1 MSYDSYAKFVLTVQ
15 TEIQELDYEQQF
27 SILSIIVNAMNQKR
41 QERISVM
48 PEDQKLALFNEL
60 TGSIKGI
67 KKIDYKKEYLDYL
80 DERYGV

>member
-1 MSYDSYAKFVLTVQ
+1 MSYDSYAKFVSTVQ

-48 PEDQKLALFNEL
+48 PEEQKLALFNEL

>member
-1 MSYDSYAKFVLTVQ
+1 MSYDSYAKFVSTVQ